1 MAQRLRIQ
9 KVVNE
14 LAALTASSFGL
25 GATDSPTFANPIV
38 TTLNVGHATDTT
50 LARSGAG
57 DITVEGNAVYRAGG
71 TDVPVTDGGTGASS
85 AAGAR
90 TNLGAAASGANTD
103 ITSLAATGAVTS
115 SGATSGIGYATGAGG
130 TVTQGTSKSTGV
142 ELNKI
147 SGQIT
152 THNAALGSN
161 SEVSFTVTN
170 STVAATDVIVTCI
183 ASGATADAYNVQVDA
198 VAAGSF
204 RVAIANMTA
213 GSLSEAL
220 VINFVVIKAVAA

>member
-57 DITVEGNAVYRAGG
+57 DLTVEGNALYRAGG

-103 ITSLAATGAVTS
+103 ITSLAATGAISTT
-115 SGATSGIGYATGAGG
+115 GTLGYATGAGG

-147 SGQIT
+147 CGQIT
-152 THNAALGSN
+152 THNAALNAGN
-161 SEVSFTVTN
+161 EVSFTVTN
-170 STVAATDVIVTCI
+170 STVAATDCIIVNI
-183 ASGATADAYNVQVDA
+183 ASGASADAYNVQVDA
-198 VAAGSF
+198 VSAGSF
-204 RVAIANMTA
+204 RVALGNMT
-213 GSLSEAL
+213 GGNLSEAL
-220 VINFVVIKAVAA
+220 VLNFVVIKGVAS

>member
-57 DITVEGNAVYRAGG
+57 DITVEGNAIYRAGG

-103 ITSLAATGAVTS
+103 ITSLAATGAISTT
-115 SGATSGIGYATGAGG
+115 GTIGYATGAGG
-130 TVTQGTSKSTGV
+130 TVTQGVSKSTGV
-142 ELNKI
+142 TLNKI

>member
-1 MAQRLRIQ
+1 VAQRLRIQ
-9 KVVNE
+9 KLINE
-14 LAALTASSFGL
+14 VGALQGLAT
-25 GATDSPTFANPIV
+25 TDSPQFTAIN
-38 TTLNVGHATDTT
+38 LGHASDTT

-57 DITVEGNAVYRAGG
+57 DLTVEGNGIYRAGG
-71 TDVPVTDGGTGASS
+71 TDVPVADGGTGASS

-115 SGATSGIGYATGAGG
+115 SSATAGIGYATGAGG

-147 SGQIT
+147 CGQIT
-152 THNAALGSN
+152 THNAALGSGA
-161 SEVSFTVTN
+161 EVSFTVTN
-170 STVAATDVIVTCI
+170 STVTATDVVVVCI

-198 VAAGSF
+198 VGAGSF
-204 RVAIANMTA
+204 RIALGNMTG

>member
-9 KVVNE
+9 KLVNE
-14 LAALTASSFGL
+14 VGALQGLAT
-25 GATDSPTFANPIV
+25 TDSPTFANPIV
-38 TTLNVGHATDTT
+38 TTLNIGHATDTT

-71 TDVPVTDGGTGASS
+71 TDVAVADGGTGASS

-115 SGATSGIGYATGAGG
+115 SSATAGMGYATGAGG
-130 TVTQGTSKSTGV
+130 TVTQITSKATGV
-142 ELNKI
+142 TLNKI
-147 SGQIT
+147 CGQIT
-152 THNAALGSN
+152 THNAALGAGA
-161 SEVSFTVTN
+161 EVSFTVSN
-170 STVAATDVIVTCI
+170 STVSATDVVVLNL
-183 ASGATADAYNVQVDA
+183 ASGNTADAYTTWVDA
-198 VAAGSF
+198 VGAGSF
-204 RVAIANMTA
+204 RVGLSNLTG

-220 VINFVVIKAVAA
+220 VLNFVVIKGVTS